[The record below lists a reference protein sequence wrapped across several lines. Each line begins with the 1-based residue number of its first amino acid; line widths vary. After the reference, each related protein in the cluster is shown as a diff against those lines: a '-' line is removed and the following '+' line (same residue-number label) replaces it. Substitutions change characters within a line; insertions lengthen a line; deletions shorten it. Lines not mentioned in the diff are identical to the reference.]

1 MKIMLKI
8 QTKMNIFAFK
18 NIAIMPINKNLNNY
32 KMKKILILIV
42 ALAAISLMSSCRST
56 RPSCPAYGSI
66 AASVINF

>member
-32 KMKKILILIV
+32 KMKK
-42 ALAAISLMSSCRST
+42 S
-56 RPSCPAYGSI
+56 
-66 AASVINF
+66 